1 MHSFLK
7 KFFKVVGFNLICV
20 LTILFVGSAKSYAL
34 LDADKIV
41 DLLSLA
47 IKSDGDVYMDM
58 IDLEIVRT
66 SLSPSLSGSPL
77 ITESPGLETGLSKSG
92 YVSLNDSEKQ
102 FLEPICSAYRLF
114 FPDHKLNPTLKKTH
128 CFKARSIPRILS
140 VRYCCVCLKR
150 LLQRLLRN

>member
-1 MHSFLK
+1 M
-7 KFFKVVGFNLICV
+7 
-20 LTILFVGSAKSYAL
+20 
-34 LDADKIV
+34 

-114 FPDHKLNPTLKKTH
+114 SLIISLIPLLKKPIASKH
-128 CFKARSIPRILS
+128 AVYRVF
-140 VRYCCVCLKR
+140 
-150 LLQRLLRN
+150 